1 MVTDNASNY
10 VSAGKLLCEKYKTIS
25 WSSCATHCLNLVLQ
39 DIGDMPHVE
48 RLKKR
53 ASKVTVFIYNHVA
66 LIAWLKKIPAWI
78 DIVPVGATRFA
89 ITSLSFGSL
98 HVHKHDLQALLTSK
112 FFVDNRLARES
123 KAKEVVSIICFLG

>member
-25 WSSCATHCLNLVLQ
+25 WSPYAAHCLILMLQ
-39 DIGDMPHVE
+39 DMGDMPHVE

-66 LIAWLKKIPAWI
+66 LIAWLRKRPGWT
-78 DIVPVGATRFA
+78 DIVHVGATRFA
-89 ITSLSFGSL
+89 TTFLSFGSL
-98 HVHKHDLQALLTSK
+98 HVHKYDLQVL
-112 FFVDNRLARES
+112 
-123 KAKEVVSIICFLG
+123 CG